1 MTAMTPPLRGGQD
14 EMKETGGVDEA
25 DQAIAI
31 WRSMPIS
38 KKKLLAP
45 GGWALAAFFMERKI

>member
-1 MTAMTPPLRGGQD
+1 MTEIKQPRRGGQD
-14 EMKETGGVDEA
+14 EMKETGGVDET

-45 GGWALAAFFMERKI
+45 CGWALAAFFMERKI